1 MTLQTTNAVM
11 LIRCFTK
18 YLIEIENEAAL
29 LEQINFKAISSLTD
43 SQAPSMYLINSSLK
57 SFKQK

>member
-29 LEQINFKAISSLTD
+29 LEQINFKAVSSLTD
-43 SQAPSMYLINSSLK
+43 SQAPSMS
-57 SFKQK
+57 